1 MKVLDE
7 SGVKKIVKDYKT
19 ADTNIKNNITQINS
33 FLDHV
38 EQTYDP
44 TDCGFAL
51 YGLSNKE
58 DSLIIPIDET
68 HLCFTVEGT
77 ESPILGKIYAGMMCA
92 VFVNGLSKAV
102 MVDKFATFH
111 DVNGQLCLIIEQD
124 SENPVLIK
132 PVINV
137 NGTYLP
143 DDNITSV
150 QLVKE
155 KYTYEIAEKYGD
167 GNYNSFTY
175 DEFSDYKS

>member
-7 SGVKKIVKDYKT
+7 SGVKKIVKNYKD
-19 ADTNIKNNITQINS
+19 ADNNIKNSITQINS
-33 FLDHV
+33 FLNYV
-38 EQTYDP
+38 RRTYNP

-77 ESPILGKIYAGMMCA
+77 QSPILGKIYAGIRCA
-92 VFVNGLSKAV
+92 VFVNGLSKSV
-102 MVDKFATFH
+102 MADKFATFK
-111 DVNGQLCLIIEQD
+111 DMTGQLCLIIEQD

-143 DDNITSV
+143 DDNTTSV
-150 QLVKE
+150 HLVKE
-155 KYTYEIAEKYGD
+155 KYIYEIAEKYGNGRYD
-167 GNYNSFTY
+167 YFTY
-175 DEFSDYKS
+175 DEFSDYNS

>member
-7 SGVKKIVKDYKT
+7 NGVKKIVKNYKD
-19 ADTNIKNNITQINS
+19 ADNNIKNSITQINS
-33 FLDHV
+33 FLNYV
-38 EQTYDP
+38 RRTYDP

-77 ESPILGKIYAGMMCA
+77 QSPILGKIYAGIMCA
-92 VFVNGLSKAV
+92 VFVNGFSKNT
-102 MVDKFATFH
+102 MVDKFATFK
-111 DVNGQLCLIIEQD
+111 DTNGQLCLIIEQD

-143 DDNITSV
+143 DDNTISV
-150 QLVKE
+150 RLVKE
-155 KYTYEIAEKYGD
+155 KYIYEIAEKYGN
-167 GNYNSFTY
+167 GRCNFFTY
-175 DEFSDYKS
+175 DEFSDYNS

>member
-7 SGVKKIVKDYKT
+7 NGVKKIVKNYKD
-19 ADTNIKNNITQINS
+19 ADKNIKNSITQINS
-33 FLDHV
+33 FLNYV
-38 EQTYDP
+38 RRTYDP
-44 TDCGFAL
+44 TDYGFAL

-77 ESPILGKIYAGMMCA
+77 QSPILGKIYAGIGCA
-92 VFVNGLSKAV
+92 VFVNGFSKSV
-102 MVDKFATFH
+102 MTDKFATFKNR
-111 DVNGQLCLIIEQD
+111 NGQLCLIIEQD

-143 DDNITSV
+143 SDKTISV

-155 KYTYEIAEKYGD
+155 KYVYDIAGKYGN
-167 GNYNSFTY
+167 GSYHNFAY
-175 DEFSDYKS
+175 DEFSDYNQ